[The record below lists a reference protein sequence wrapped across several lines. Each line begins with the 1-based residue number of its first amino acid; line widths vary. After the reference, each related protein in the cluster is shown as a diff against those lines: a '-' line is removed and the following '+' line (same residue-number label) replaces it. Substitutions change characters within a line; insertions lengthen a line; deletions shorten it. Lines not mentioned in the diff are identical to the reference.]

1 MKITIFGLAGTGT
14 STVGKLLA
22 NKLGLSFLSVGNIF
36 RKKANDLGLT
46 LLEFHNLA
54 VDDPSIDK
62 ECDQEIK
69 EYGDKNDDFVVESRL
84 AWYFIKDSIK
94 VRLFADF
101 DERVARAA
109 KRDSQIFELA
119 KEAIT
124 TREQNDSERYKK
136 FYGITDIDDPNK
148 FDLNVDTT
156 SIPPEEVVDKIV
168 EFVNNK

>member
-22 NKLGLSFLSVGNIF
+22 SKLGFSFLSAGDVF
-36 RKKANDLGLT
+36 RKKASDLGLT

-69 EYGDKNDDFVVESRL
+69 EYGEKNTGFVVESRL
-84 AWYFIKDSIK
+84 SWHFVPDSIK
-94 VRLFADF
+94 VRLFADS
-101 DERVARAA
+101 DERISRVA
-109 KRDSQIFELA
+109 KRDGQLFKLA
-119 KEAIT
+119 KESIAE
-124 TREQNDSERYKK
+124 REANDAERYRK
-136 FYGITDIDDPNK
+136 FYGIDNIDDPTK
-148 FDLNVDTT
+148 FDLNIDTT
-156 SIPPEEVVDKIV
+156 STPAEAVVDKII